1 MEPLKTMLS
10 SCIDALPCNSTNK
23 TIFLPP
29 GIAEIIPFKFYSV
42 QTAGA
47 SRRTFQVRHRTTPKT
62 FISRAGA
69 PGRYAY
75 QVLSYRTPRNNT
87 KDFCIALAHPGRYAY
102 QVLSQRTPRNNTKDF
117 CIARWRT
124 WKVRLPGP
132 FTADATEQHQR
143 PLYRTLAHLEGTPTK
158 FFHIGR
164 HETIPKTFV
173 SHDGA
178 PGRYAYQVLSY
189 RTPRNNTKDFC
200 VARWRTREGT
210 PTRSFQSGRH
220 ETTPKTFVS
229 HGGAPGRYAYQVL
242 SYRTP
247 RNNTK
252 DFYMRE
258 GAPGR
263 YAYQVLS
270 QRTPRNNTKD
280 FYMREGAPGRYA
292 YQVLSQ
298 RTPRNNTK
306 DFYMRKMAHL
316 EGTPTKFF
324 HIGRHGT
331 IPKTFISRAGAP
343 GRYAYQV
350 LSHQNLCHNTNS
362 MVSIFFF
369 DTSRSSRL
377 PLGCNGSCR
386 SSSMLVSQASLNAL
400 KRTRAPFTAFSVGL
414 NRRRT

>member
-87 KDFCIALAHPGRYAY
+87 KDFCIALAH
-102 QVLSQRTPRNNTKDF
+102 
-117 CIARWRT
+117 
-124 WKVRLPGP
+124 
-132 FTADATEQHQR
+132 
-143 PLYRTLAHLEGTPTK
+143 
-158 FFHIGR
+158 
-164 HETIPKTFV
+164 
-173 SHDGA
+173 
-178 PGRYAYQVLSY
+178 
-189 RTPRNNTKDFC
+189 
-200 VARWRTREGT
+200 
-210 PTRSFQSGRH
+210 
-220 ETTPKTFVS
+220 
-229 HGGAPGRYAYQVL
+229 
-242 SYRTP
+242 
-247 RNNTK
+247 
-252 DFYMRE
+252 
-258 GAPGR
+258 PGR

-414 NRRRT
+414 NRRRM